1 MIAGGKG
8 DVYVSIKVFRGVWVP
23 SPSTPNREHEKRLA
37 AIREEM
43 AREKRA
49 AAKWL
54 KAQRQQEAAAVA
66 ASKARRLAAH
76 KKPTPG
82 VMTQRQIARAERW
95 ERIRAAQAARLGA
108 RLDAEAVLRIEQD
121 D

>member
-1 MIAGGKG
+1 ME
-8 DVYVSIKVFRGVWVP
+8 IKVFRGEWVP
-23 SPSTPNREHEKRLA
+23 SPNTPNREREKRLA

-54 KAQRQQEAAAVA
+54 KAQRRQDAAAVA

-82 VMTQRQIARAERW
+82 VMTPRQSARAERW
-95 ERIRAAQAARLGA
+95 ERMRAARALRLGA
-108 RLDAEAVLRIEQD
+108 TLDAEAISRMAADE
-121 D
+121 